1 MRGKEALHIAALNAA
16 VSLREF
22 SQVLETLKDNEYRTN
37 SITYG
42 SPKDVLDIWLAFS
55 GDAATQ
61 LDPSMETGLSLL
73 KGYSDH
79 LVAHFQD
86 IFGYRW
92 RYVTA
97 LFRFW
102 SPLLS
107 TEFPK

>member
-1 MRGKEALHIAALNAA
+1 MCGKEALHIATLNAA

-61 LDPSMETGLSLL
+61 LDPSMETGLGLL

-107 TEFPK
+107 AEFPK